1 MIELAKIWN
10 LEPAKLRSRELAKI
24 WNLEPEK
31 L

>member
-1 MIELAKIWN
+1 MIELAKIRN

-24 WNLEPEK
+24 WNLEPAK